1 MPFIDENKIAELY
14 KEVDVLRNSSTYFQD
29 LYLKSKKKISKS
41 TFYKNLSIIVFL
53 TLLFVITVW
62 TYESSSEKVITS
74 KVDKTTSIPNLN
86 KNNDII
92 PTEFNKNLRIKRIY
106 TVQIAAT
113 KNDPFLLFSK
123 DLVNFKKTKS
133 KEYNRYSLGNFKTK
147 EEAEDFKKEIIK
159 LGIKDA
165 WVVAYENDKRI
176 ILNE

>member
-1 MPFIDENKIAELY
+1 MKKKIAELY
-14 KEVDVLRNSSTYFQD
+14 KEVDDLRNSSTYFQD

-92 PTEFNKNLRIKRIY
+92 PAEFNKNLRIKRIY

-113 KNDPFLLFSK
+113 KNDPFFIVFKRFSEFQK
-123 DLVNFKKTKS
+123 DKK
-133 KEYNRYSLGNFKTK
+133 
-147 EEAEDFKKEIIK
+147 
-159 LGIKDA
+159 
-165 WVVAYENDKRI
+165 
-176 ILNE
+176 